1 MIMTWAEVKEFYQ
14 SPADQDSRLTPMLR
28 LVEAIETSR
37 YAPGLHPW
45 TSMAVLCVQQVASG
59 KPYDGPYLRISPH
72 SNGTIELRYLD
83 TDVTSRQWHR
93 TVKAEEAFARLER
106 FIDQLHW
113 FPRVRPH
120 REA

>member
-14 SPADQDSRLTPMLR
+14 SLADQDSRLTPILR

-59 KPYDGPYLRISPH
+59 KPNDGPICAFLR
-72 SNGTIELRYLD
+72 T
-83 TDVTSRQWHR
+83 R
-93 TVKAEEAFARLER
+93 TVPSSFAIWIRT
-106 FIDQLHW
+106 
-113 FPRVRPH
+113 
-120 REA
+120 